1 MGASAAAAAAAA
13 TAAAAAATDFFCPK
27 AKKRSK
33 LYNYVCNKFNFI
45 KLIQR

>member
-13 TAAAAAATDFFCPK
+13 TAAAAAAADFSRPK
-27 AKKRSK
+27 AKKSSK